1 MHVSQWLEAVPP
13 LVVYLLVAGFILIES
28 LGVPFPGEIVLISAA
43 LLASQHTIALNP
55 VWVAVAAAAG
65 AIPGNSIG
73 YLIGRRWG
81 RPLFD
86 WLGRK
91 VPKHFGPAHVAYA
104 EKIFNRW
111 GVLAVFVGRFIALL
125 RIFAG
130 PLAGALEMPYPRFLV
145 ANVAGGICWAG
156 GLTAAIYYLGEV
168 ADKWFSRFSY
178 IGLIVAVLAGLVI
191 GLVVKR
197 RTAQAAERHHAEL
210 LQQQRQQGTAQETAE
225 QAR

>member
-1 MHVSQWLEAVPP
+1 VHVNQWLEAVPP

-28 LGVPFPGEIVLISAA
+28 LGIPFPGEIVLISAA
-43 LLASQHTIALNP
+43 LLASQHTIALSP
-55 VWVAVAAAAG
+55 VWVAVAAAGG

-91 VPKHFGPAHVAYA
+91 FPKHFGPAHVSYA
-104 EKIFNRW
+104 EKQFDRW
-111 GVLAVFVGRFIALL
+111 GVLAVFVGRFIVLL
-125 RIFAG
+125 RVFAG
-130 PLAGALEMPYPRFLV
+130 LLAGALEMPYPRFLV

-168 ADKWFSRFSY
+168 ADQWFSRFSY
-178 IGLIVAVLAGLVI
+178 IALILAVVVGVVI

-197 RTAQAAERHHAEL
+197 RTAQAAERHHAE
-210 LQQQRQQGTAQETAE
+210 QQRETAE
-225 QAR
+225 QAN

>member
-1 MHVSQWLEAVPP
+1 VHVNQWLEAVPP
-13 LVVYLLVAGFILIES
+13 LAIYLLVAGFILIES
-28 LGVPFPGEIVLISAA
+28 LGIPFPGEIVLISAA

-55 VWVAVAAAAG
+55 VWVAVAAAGG

-91 VPKHFGPAHVAYA
+91 FPKHFGPAHVAYA
-104 EKIFNRW
+104 EKQFDRW
-111 GVLAVFVGRFIALL
+111 GVLAVFLGRFIVLL
-125 RIFAG
+125 RVFAG
-130 PLAGALEMPYPRFLV
+130 LLAGALEMPYPRFLV

-168 ADKWFSRFSY
+168 ADQWFSRFSY
-178 IGLIVAVLAGLVI
+178 IALILAVIVGIVI

-197 RTAQAAERHHAEL
+197 RTAQAAERHHAE
-210 LQQQRQQGTAQETAE
+210 QQREAAE
-225 QAR
+225 QAH

>member
-1 MHVSQWLEAVPP
+1 VHVSQWLEAVPP

-55 VWVAVAAAAG
+55 VWVAVAAAGG

-73 YLIGRRWG
+73 YVIGRRWG

-104 EKIFNRW
+104 EKIFDRW

-197 RTAQAAERHHAEL
+197 RTARAAERHHAEL
-210 LQQQRQQGTAQETAE
+210 LQQQETA
-225 QAR
+225 R

>member
-1 MHVSQWLEAVPP
+1 VHVNQWLEAVPP
-13 LVVYLLVAGFILIES
+13 LAVYLLVAGFILIES
-28 LGVPFPGEIVLISAA
+28 LGIPFPGEIVLISAA
-43 LLASQHTIALNP
+43 LLASQHTIALSP
-55 VWVAVAAAAG
+55 VWIAVAAAGG

-73 YLIGRRWG
+73 YVIGRRWG

-91 VPKHFGPAHVAYA
+91 FPKHFGPAHVAYA
-104 EKIFNRW
+104 EKQFDRW
-111 GVLAVFVGRFIALL
+111 GVLAVFVGRFIVLL
-125 RIFAG
+125 RVFAG
-130 PLAGALEMPYPRFLV
+130 LLAGALEMPYPRFLV

-168 ADKWFSRFSY
+168 ADQWFSRFSY
-178 IGLIVAVLAGLVI
+178 IALILAVVVGVVI

-197 RTAQAAERHHAEL
+197 RTAQAAERHHA
-210 LQQQRQQGTAQETAE
+210 QQQREAAE

>member
-1 MHVSQWLEAVPP
+1 MHINQWLETVPP
-13 LVVYLLVAGFILIES
+13 LVVYLLVAGFILVEA

-43 LLASQHTIALNP
+43 LLASEHTIALNP
-55 VWVAVAAAAG
+55 VWIAVAAAAG

-73 YLIGRRWG
+73 YMIGRRWG

-104 EKIFNRW
+104 EKLFDRW
-111 GVLAVFVGRFIALL
+111 GVLAVFGGRFIVLL

-130 PLAGALEMPYPRFLV
+130 PLAGALEMRYPRFLV

-168 ADKWFSRFSY
+168 ANTWFSRFSY
-178 IGLIVAVLAGLVI
+178 VALILVVVASLVI
-191 GLVVKR
+191 GLVIKR
-197 RTAQAAERHHAEL
+197 RTAKAAERHHAEL
-210 LQQQRQQGTAQETAE
+210 LRQQEIATE

>member
-1 MHVSQWLEAVPP
+1 VHINQWLETIPP
-13 LVVYLLVAGFILIES
+13 LAVYLLVAGVIAIES
-28 LGVPFPGEIVLISAA
+28 LGIPIPGEIVLISAA
-43 LLASQHTIALNP
+43 LLASQHTIAVSP

-73 YLIGRRWG
+73 YFIGRRWG
-81 RPLFD
+81 QPLFD

-91 VPKHFGPAHVAYA
+91 VPRHFGPAHVAYA
-104 EKIFNRW
+104 EKMFDRW
-111 GVLAVFVGRFIALL
+111 GVLAVFFGRFIALL

-145 ANVAGGICWAG
+145 ANVAGSVVWAG

-168 ADKWFSRFSY
+168 ADTWFSRFSW
-178 IGLIVAVLAGLVI
+178 IALVLAVAAGLAV

-197 RTAQAAERHHAEL
+197 RTGQAAERDHAESE
-210 LQQQRQQGTAQETAE
+210 RVKQEKAAAE
-225 QAR
+225 RG